1 MTRNVD
7 QNTRP
12 SFCFLG
18 EGSGDETS
26 PQGGGGG
33 GVPQNEAQAYL
44 AVKVG
49 NVAHIL
55 SAPGE
60 YSEAL
65 ASSLSQRGMQV
76 SSFTEL

>member
-1 MTRNVD
+1 M
-7 QNTRP
+7 
-12 SFCFLG
+12 
-18 EGSGDETS
+18 
-26 PQGGGGG
+26 
-33 GVPQNEAQAYL
+33 PQNEAQAYL

-65 ASSLSQRGMQV
+65 ASSLSQRGVQV
-76 SSFTEL
+76 SSFAEL